1 MKGVLLLTLVKEAL
15 LLALVKVLLVG
26 VGFDEV
32 GAGFDEVGA
41 GFDEVGAGFDEVGA
55 GFDEEGRVGGY
66 AKTQGGRGRSKPYSP
81 PLLKR
86 SFSPG
91 SPVEF

>member
-26 VGFDEV
+26 V
-32 GAGFDEVGA
+32 

>member
-26 VGFDEV
+26 V
-32 GAGFDEVGA
+32 GFDEVGA

>member
-1 MKGVLLLTLVKEAL
+1 VKGVLLLTLVKEAL

-26 VGFDEV
+26 V
-32 GAGFDEVGA
+32 
-41 GFDEVGAGFDEVGA
+41 GFDEVGA

-91 SPVEF
+91 SPVEFNNPSTLLLQLSQWSFRQPA

>member
-1 MKGVLLLTLVKEAL
+1 VKGVLLLTLVKEAL

-26 VGFDEV
+26 V
-32 GAGFDEVGA
+32 GFDEVGA

>member
-26 VGFDEV
+26 V
-32 GAGFDEVGA
+32 
-41 GFDEVGAGFDEVGA
+41 GFDEVGA